1 MNNELKQDGPDEGL
15 RVIAIFEAAK
25 GLLVLLAG
33 CGLLSYIHQ
42 DLHAAAEHLV
52 RHFHL
57 NPASHYPRIF
67 IDLADQVTNRELW
80 YLALSAALYAAI
92 RFVEAFGLWMQRSWA
107 EWFALLSG
115 GMYVPIEIIEV
126 YRRITWP
133 RVTLLTVNTGIVIYL
148 AFLLY
153 QARQDRT

>member
-1 MNNELKQDGPDEGL
+1 MNNELKQGGPDEGL

-33 CGLLSYIHQ
+33 CGLLSYIHK

-80 YLALSAALYAAI
+80 YLALSAVLYAAI